1 MQKLADRR
9 VELGQ
14 AVEAAMAQPAQEP
27 ALDDQHG
34 GLDLRFVARPPRAGR
49 QDSGVVM
56 GRHVR
61 VGAID
66 LRLVETGL
74 DDRDLGVVRHQQLR
88 HTADRLEC
96 SGVCSDPVGERLG
109 PARLGIR

>member
-14 AVEAAMAQPAQEP
+14 AVEAAMAQPAQKP

-49 QDSGVVM
+49 RA
-56 GRHVR
+56 GRIAV
-61 VGAID
+61 
-66 LRLVETGL
+66 
-74 DDRDLGVVRHQQLR
+74 
-88 HTADRLEC
+88 
-96 SGVCSDPVGERLG
+96 S
-109 PARLGIR
+109 